1 MTTAADIAAV
11 RAMREAGQHAL
22 HFAAAKEL
30 VAHYPDEVTAQLE
43 AAFGHD
49 RNGLEKDAIRYYEEA
64 RRLGGIPTDL
74 RRRFFVG
81 LGATLRNV
89 GRPEDAVGILG
100 EALADDPSY
109 PPYAAFLALA
119 LLAAGHPRAAV
130 AAMLGCALDAAAPG
144 AFDGFERALGH
155 YHAELLTS
163 LPAGT

>member
-1 MTTAADIAAV
+1 
-11 RAMREAGQHAL
+11 MREAGHHAL

-30 VAHYPDEVTAQLE
+30 VAHYPGEVTAQLE

-49 RNGLEKDAIRYYEEA
+49 RNGLETDAIRHYEEA
-64 RRLGGIPTDL
+64 RRLGGIPTEL

-81 LGATLRNV
+81 FGATLRNV
-89 GRPEDAVGILG
+89 GRPDDAVAVLG
-100 EALADDPSY
+100 EALADDPGY
-109 PPYAAFLALA
+109 PAYAAFLSLA

-163 LPAGT
+163 IPTGT